1 MTDKK
6 SANAPETKP
15 ADVKPADTKPVDP
28 KATDVKKDVKEAPK

>member
-6 SANAPETKP
+6 N
-15 ADVKPADTKPVDP
+15 VKPADTKPVDP